1 MTGEGLRPAG
11 SGGLALVVWLVSG
24 GAGPS
29 PGPWA
34 LGGQFLMAGVVL
46 LAERCRVFVK
56 LVKAGCLRRCPV
68 AFTCAHHAQL
78 ALLTCGWHAQ
88 KNFLVAKVLYSRKYL
103 VLPLGGGNF
112 DLKMVSQVL

>member
-1 MTGEGLRPAG
+1 MTGEGLRPADSG
-11 SGGLALVVWLVSG
+11 SLCLVVWLVSG
-24 GAGPS
+24 RAGHSPS
-29 PGPWA
+29 PWA

-46 LAERCRVFVK
+46 SVERCKVFVK

-68 AFTCAHHAQL
+68 AFTCAQHAQL
-78 ALLTCGWHAQ
+78 PLLTCSHHAQ
-88 KNFLVAKVLYSRKYL
+88 KNFLVAKVLYSRKCP